1 MSPILTND
9 WTDSD
14 IAAYLNF
21 CSAIGC
27 DDTAAPVKVWM
38 NESGCR
44 TTAHNA
50 SGDASGLFQL
60 MPQTA
65 GGLGYAVAGDPH
77 LDGFRKLNVTQQLVW
92 AEKFY
97 GHRQTA
103 LDSVGAIY
111 VCTFLPALLAH
122 ADDPGFVL
130 CAVGGPYEWAYVA
143 NKGFDVAGRGSI
155 TVQDLVDAAERASSG
170 ARGQELLARI
180 AAASSSS

>member
-1 MSPILTND
+1 MPILTSD
-9 WTDSD
+9 WTDTD
-14 IAAYLNF
+14 IAAYLDF
-21 CSAIGC
+21 CVAIGC
-27 DDTAAPVKVWM
+27 GDVSAPAKVWM

-44 TTAHNA
+44 TAAHNT

-77 LDGFRKLNVTQQLVW
+77 LDGFRKLDVTQQLVW

-97 GHRQTA
+97 GHRQA
-103 LDSVGAIY
+103 PLDSVGAIY

-122 ADDPGFVL
+122 ANDPSFVL
-130 CAVGGPYEWAYVA
+130 CALGGPYDWAYVA
-143 NKGFDVAGRGSI
+143 NRGFDAAGKGSI
-155 TVQDLVDAAERASSG
+155 TVQDLVDAAERASSS

-180 AAASSSS
+180 AAASSPS